1 MANNNFHFRKAD
13 VSVCIATSYP
23 ESREI
28 DASAPILYDPLYSR
42 EQLAHAITIFLRQ
55 YFSEVVEVDI
65 DDYHDTVAPFS
76 IVSPSS
82 ADKFVT
88 RLVSLITLQL

>member
-1 MANNNFHFRKAD
+1 MANNKCNLRKAE

-28 DASAPILYDPLYSR
+28 EASAPILYDPIYSR
-42 EQLAHAITIFLRQ
+42 ERLSHAITIFLRQ
-55 YFSEVVEVDI
+55 YFSEVVEVYI
-65 DDYHDTVAPFS
+65 DDYRDTVAPFS